1 MPSKSHGNALVRDA
15 LELSS
20 GNMANMIWV
29 DTQPTTDMM
38 EPDYVYAWVDSNNNL
53 TIGSLD
59 DSGSLLAMTL
69 NVSVDSGDT
78 GLIGGLLG

>member
-1 MPSKSHGNALVRDA
+1 MADYTSGNGAVRDA
-15 LELSS
+15 LEL
-20 GNMANMIWV
+20 GKTNMANMVWV

-38 EPDYVYAWVDSNNNL
+38 DPDYVYAWVDANDNL

-69 NVSVDSGDT
+69 NVTVDSGDT

>member
-1 MPSKSHGNALVRDA
+1 MADYSPGNGQVRDA
-15 LELSS
+15 LEL
-20 GNMANMIWV
+20 GEPNMANMVWV

-38 EPDYVYAWVDSNNNL
+38 EPDYVYAWVDANDNL

-59 DSGSLLAMTL
+59 ESGSLLAMTL